1 MAQTK
6 TQFGYRSA
14 PRSGSGGREAAEHAV
29 VVVGA
34 GPVGLSLAID
44 LAQRGQSVVLL
55 DDADRIG
62 EGSRAICFSK
72 RSLEFWDRLG
82 IGQRMVDKGVVWSV
96 GKIFHGDS
104 QLYQFNLLP
113 EEGHKRPA
121 FINLQQFYAEA
132 YLVDRVEELPAI
144 DLRWRNKVIGLEQRN
159 DHVRADDRDAGWP
172 LSAARRLSSSPAT
185 APVRRCGRWSGA
197 EFAGQ
202 VFEDQFLIADVK
214 MTAEFPTERWFW
226 FDPPFHAG
234 RSALLHKQP
243 DDIWRIDLQL
253 SRYADP
259 AFEKQPEN
267 VRPRIARMLGHDKF
281 DFEWIS
287 LYKFQCRRMDRFI
300 HGRVIFAGDAA
311 HQVSPFGARGANS
324 GLEDAENI
332 AWKLDRVL
340 RGTSPE
346 ALLESYHTERS
357 AAADENIRES
367 TRSTDFMAP
376 ASHQEA
382 RLRKAVLSL
391 AKETEFGKRM
401 VNGGRLSVPSIYDT
415 PLSTADGDAWRGG
428 PRPGASMP
436 DAPIAAPIWP
446 ADVPDRSFH
455 RRGNAVHAAGVRQWR
470 GDRCARGRW
479 PIRIGG
485 EGGFADRQGTGWRA
499 LRRRTRH
506 RLSAAA
512 RRLCRRALPAP
523 DAGRRS
529 TPRWRAPPAELRFC
543 HDAVHQ
549 LEFCQAGRCL
559 PRHRRGASRVE
570 RDAKRRPRCRAGA
583 GARQSYRRHRG
594 AAMKPSRSPSGGCSM
609 PASSSNSSN
618 NRIHGLERRKGL
630 N

>member
-6 TQFGYRSA
+6 VQFGYRRHPDQDRPSQS
-14 PRSGSGGREAAEHAV
+14 PAEHAV

-44 LAQRGQSVVLL
+44 LAQRGHKVVLL

-96 GKIFHGDS
+96 GKIFHGAS

-132 YLVDRVEELPAI
+132 YLVDRVEELT
-144 DLRWRNKVIGLEQRN
+144 DVELRWRNKVTGLEQRN
-159 DHVRADDRDAGWP
+159 DHVALTVDTPEGPYRLHAQYVVACDGARSSLRQMVGAD
-172 LSAARRLSSSPAT
+172 
-185 APVRRCGRWSGA
+185 
-197 EFAGQ
+197 FAGQ

-214 MTAEFPTERWFW
+214 MTAAFPTERWFW

-253 SRYADP
+253 NPDADP
-259 AFEKQPEN
+259 VAEKKPEN

-287 LYKFQCRRMDRFI
+287 LYKFQCRRMDRFV

-332 AWKLDRVL
+332 AWKLERVL
-340 RGTSPE
+340 RGVSPDS
-346 ALLESYHTERS
+346 LLETYNTERS

-376 ASHQEA
+376 ATKQEA
-382 RLRKAVLSL
+382 RLRKAVLAL

-401 VNGGRLSVPSIYDT
+401 VNGGRLSVPSVYDT
-415 PLSTADGDAWRGG
+415 PLSTPDTDQWRGG

-436 DAPIAAPIWP
+436 DAP
-446 ADVPDRSFH
+446 V
-455 RRGNAVHAAGVRQWR
+455 
-470 GDRCARGRW
+470 
-479 PIRIGG
+479 
-485 EGGFADRQGTGWRA
+485 ADRQGNPMFLTEAFIRKG
-499 LRRRTRH
+499 TRFTLLTFGNGKVTEAPEGVGTIH
-506 RLSAAA
+506 ISGDDGLIDAAG
-512 RRLCRRALPAP
+512 L
-523 DAGRRS
+523 AGRRYD
-529 TPRWRAPPAELRFC
+529 AE
-543 HDAVHQ
+543 
-549 LEFCQAGRCL
+549 G
-559 PRHRRGASRVE
+559 
-570 RDAKRRPRCRAGA
+570 
-583 GARQSYRRHRG
+583 G
-594 AAMKPSRSPSGGCSM
+594 AAYLLRPDGYIAARFRQVSR
-609 PASSSNSSN
+609 PAIKAALSRAS
-618 NRIHGLERRKGL
+618 GL

>member
-1 MAQTK
+1 MAQSR
-6 TQFGYRSA
+6 TQFGYRRHA
-14 PRSGSGGREAAEHAV
+14 DQDRGEGEAARHAV

-72 RSLEFWDRLG
+72 RSLEYWDRLG

-96 GKIFHGDS
+96 GKIFHGS
-104 QLYQFNLLP
+104 ALLYQFNLLP
-113 EEGHKRPA
+113 EQGHKRPA

-144 DLRWRNKVIGLEQRN
+144 DLRWRNKVVALEVRN
-159 DHVRADDRDAGWP
+159 DHVVLTIDTPDGPYLLRATYV
-172 LSAARRLSSSPAT
+172 AACDGARSSLRQM
-185 APVRRCGRWSGA
+185 VGA
-197 EFAGQ
+197 EFSGK

-253 SRYADP
+253 HPDADP
-259 AFEKQPEN
+259 AVEKRPEN
-267 VRPRIARMLGHDKF
+267 VRPRIARMLGHEKF
-281 DFEWIS
+281 EFEWIS
-287 LYKFQCRRMDRFI
+287 LYKFQCRRMEKFI

-324 GLEDAENI
+324 GLEDAENLS
-332 AWKLDRVL
+332 WKLDRVL
-340 RGTSPE
+340 KGTSPE
-346 ALLESYHTERS
+346 ALLESYHIERS

-376 ASHQEA
+376 ASRQEA

-401 VNGGRLSVPSIYDT
+401 INGGRLSVPSVYDS
-415 PLSTADGDAWRGG
+415 PLSTADTDAWRGG

-436 DAPIAAPIWP
+436 DAPIAGRDGEP
-446 ADVPDRSFH
+446 AFLTDAFIGCGKRFTLLAFSNGAAVDVSDD
-455 RRGNAVHAAGVRQWR
+455 VGVVS
-470 GDRCARGRW
+470 
-479 PIRIGG
+479 IGG
-485 EGGFADRQGTGWRA
+485 DDGVLDSAGLVGARYDAKPGTA
-499 LRRRTRH
+499 YLLRPDGYV
-506 RLSAAA
+506 AA
-512 RRLCRRALPAP
+512 RFRHPTRQTLDAALARAC
-523 DAGRRS
+523 G
-529 TPRWRAPPAELRFC
+529 
-543 HDAVHQ
+543 
-549 LEFCQAGRCL
+549 
-559 PRHRRGASRVE
+559 
-570 RDAKRRPRCRAGA
+570 
-583 GARQSYRRHRG
+583 
-594 AAMKPSRSPSGGCSM
+594 M
-609 PASSSNSSN
+609 N
-618 NRIHGLERRKGL
+618 
-630 N
+630 

>member
-1 MAQTK
+1 MVQTK
-6 TQFGYRSA
+6 TQFGYRRHPDQDRA
-14 PRSGSGGREAAEHAV
+14 DADVAEHPV

-96 GKIFHGDS
+96 GKIFHGDK

-132 YLVDRVEELPAI
+132 YLVDRVGELSAI

-159 DHVRADDRDAGWP
+159 DHVLLTIETPDGPYR
-172 LSAARRLSSSPAT
+172 LHAAFVVACDGARSSLRRM
-185 APVRRCGRWSGA
+185 VGA
-197 EFAGQ
+197 EFTGH

-214 MTAEFPTERWFW
+214 MTAAFPTERWFW

-253 SRYADP
+253 SRFADP
-259 AFEKQPEN
+259 ASEKQPEN
-267 VRPRIARMLGHDKF
+267 VRPRIARMLGHDNF
-281 DFEWIS
+281 EFEWIS
-287 LYKFQCRRMDRFI
+287 LYKFQCRRMDKFI

-324 GLEDAENI
+324 GLEDAENV

-340 RGTSPE
+340 RGISPE
-346 ALLESYHTERS
+346 GLLQSYHTERS

-376 ASHQEA
+376 DSHQEA

-401 VNGGRLSVPSIYDT
+401 VNGGRLSVPSTYDT
-415 PLSTADGDAWRGG
+415 PLSTADCDTWRGG

-436 DAPIAAPIWP
+436 VAPIAA
-446 ADVPDRSFH
+446 ADGQPMFLTEAFIGKGTQFTMLAF
-455 RRGNAVHAAGVRQWR
+455 GNGAAIDTPEGVET
-470 GDRCARGRW
+470 
-479 PIRIGG
+479 IRIGG
-485 EGGFADRQGTGWRA
+485 DDG
-499 LRRRTRH
+499 L
-506 RLSAAA
+506 
-512 RRLCRRALPAP
+512 
-523 DAGRRS
+523 
-529 TPRWRAPPAELRFC
+529 
-543 HDAVHQ
+543 V
-549 LEFCQAGRCL
+549 
-559 PRHRRGASRVE
+559 
-570 RDAKRRPRCRAGA
+570 DAKGLA
-583 GARQSYRRHRG
+583 GARYDAEPGTAYLLRPDGYVAARFRHPTRPALD
-594 AAMKPSRSPSGGCSM
+594 AALKR
-609 PASSSNSSN
+609 AA
-618 NRIHGLERRKGL
+618 GL
-630 N
+630 NQGLS

>member
-1 MAQTK
+1 MAQAK
-6 TQFGYRSA
+6 TQFGYRRHPDQDRLGA
-14 PRSGSGGREAAEHAV
+14 DAAEHPV
-29 VVVGA
+29 VIVGA

-44 LAQRGQSVVLL
+44 LAQRGQKVVLL

-96 GKIFHGDS
+96 GRIFHGNS

-113 EEGHKRPA
+113 EPGHKRPA
-121 FINLQQFYAEA
+121 FINLQQFHAEA
-132 YLVDRVEELPAI
+132 YLVDRVEELPAV
-144 DLRWRNKVIGLEQRN
+144 DLRWRNKVVALESRN
-159 DHVRADDRDAGWP
+159 DTVALTVATPDGSYKMHAGYIV
-172 LSAARRLSSSPAT
+172 ACDGARSSLRQM
-185 APVRRCGRWSGA
+185 VGA
-197 EFAGQ
+197 EFSGQ

-214 MTAEFPTERWFW
+214 MMAEFPTERWFW

-253 SRYADP
+253 NRYADP
-259 AFEKQPEN
+259 AIEKQPEN

-324 GLEDAENI
+324 GLEDAENLS
-332 AWKLDRVL
+332 WKLDRVL
-340 RGTSPE
+340 RKQSP
-346 ALLESYHTERS
+346 ASLLESYHIERS

-367 TRSTDFMAP
+367 TRATDFMAP
-376 ASHQEA
+376 NSHQEA

-401 VNGGRLSVPSIYDT
+401 VNGGRLSVPSVYET
-415 PLSTADGDAWRGG
+415 PLSTADSDPWRGG

-436 DAPIAAPIWP
+436 DAPVSGGTGGHTFLTEAFIDQGARFTLLEFGNGSAASE
-446 ADVPDRSFH
+446 VPKNV
-455 RRGNAVHAAGVRQWR
+455 GT
-470 GDRCARGRW
+470 
-479 PIRIGG
+479 IRIGG
-485 EGGFADRQGTGWRA
+485 EGALVDAEGLAVKRYDAEPGTA
-499 LRRRTRH
+499 YLLRPDGYV
-506 RLSAAA
+506 AA
-512 RRLCRRALPAP
+512 RFRHPTRERLDAALARA
-523 DAGRRS
+523 S
-529 TPRWRAPPAELRFC
+529 
-543 HDAVHQ
+543 
-549 LEFCQAGRCL
+549 
-559 PRHRRGASRVE
+559 
-570 RDAKRRPRCRAGA
+570 
-583 GARQSYRRHRG
+583 
-594 AAMKPSRSPSGGCSM
+594 
-609 PASSSNSSN
+609 
-618 NRIHGLERRKGL
+618 GL

>member
-1 MAQTK
+1 MAQAETQARNQTK
-6 TQFGYRSA
+6 TQFGYRRHA
-14 PRSGSGGREAAEHAV
+14 DQDRTGADIAEHRV
-29 VVVGA
+29 IVVGA

-44 LAQRGQSVVLL
+44 LAQRGQDVLLL

-82 IGQRMVDKGVVWSV
+82 VGDRMVDKGVVWSV
-96 GKIFHGDS
+96 GRIFHGDR

-113 EEGHKRPA
+113 EQGHKRPA

-132 YLVDRVEELPAI
+132 YLVDRVEQLPSI
-144 DLRWRNKVIGLEQRN
+144 SLRWRNKVVALEQRN
-159 DHVRADDRDAGWP
+159 DGVALTIDTPDGPYQVH
-172 LSAARRLSSSPAT
+172 AAYVIACDGARSSLRRM
-185 APVRRCGRWSGA
+185 VGA
-197 EFAGQ
+197 EFSGQ

-253 SRYADP
+253 NRYADP
-259 AFEKQPEN
+259 AVEKQPEN

-281 DFEWIS
+281 EFEWIS

-324 GLEDAENI
+324 GLEDAENL

-340 RGTSPE
+340 RGQSPE
-346 ALLESYHTERS
+346 MLLESYHVERS

-376 ASHQEA
+376 NSHQEA

-401 VNGGRLSVPSIYDT
+401 VNGGRLSVPSIYES
-415 PLSTADGDAWRGG
+415 PLSTSDGEDWRGG
-428 PRPGASMP
+428 PQPGTSMP
-436 DAPIAAPIWP
+436 DAPIAAQSGQAMFLTDAFI
-446 ADVPDRSFH
+446 RQGTRFTLLEF
-455 RRGNAVHAAGVRQWR
+455 GNGASVAAPEGL
-470 GDRCARGRW
+470 GA
-479 PIRIGG
+479 IRIGG
-485 EGGFADRQGTGWRA
+485 QDGFVDRDGLATARYDAEPGTA
-499 LRRRTRH
+499 YLLRPDGYV
-506 RLSAAA
+506 AA
-512 RRLCRRALPAP
+512 R
-523 DAGRRS
+523 
-529 TPRWRAPPAELRFC
+529 F
-543 HDAVHQ
+543 
-549 LEFCQAGRCL
+549 
-559 PRHRRGASRVE
+559 RHATRGALE
-570 RDAKRRPRCRAGA
+570 AALARAV
-583 GARQSYRRHRG
+583 
-594 AAMKPSRSPSGGCSM
+594 
-609 PASSSNSSN
+609 
-618 NRIHGLERRKGL
+618 GL
-630 N
+630 NGRLG

>member
-1 MAQTK
+1 MTQTK
-6 TQFGYRSA
+6 TQFGYRRH
-14 PRSGSGGREAAEHAV
+14 PDQDRSGANAAEYPV

-44 LAQRGQSVVLL
+44 LAQRGQNVVLL

-96 GKIFHGDS
+96 GKIFHGTT

-132 YLVDRVEELPAI
+132 YLVDRVEELAAI
-144 DLRWRNKVIGLEQRN
+144 DLRWRNKVIGLKQRN
-159 DHVRADDRDAGWP
+159 DHVLLTIETPDGPYRLHANFVVACDG
-172 LSAARRLSSSPAT
+172 ARSSLRQM
-185 APVRRCGRWSGA
+185 VGA

-214 MTAEFPTERWFW
+214 MTAAFPTERWFW

-253 SRYADP
+253 HPDADP
-259 AFEKQPEN
+259 VVEKRPEN

-287 LYKFQCRRMDRFI
+287 LYKFQCRRMDRFL

-340 RGTSPE
+340 RGSSPE

-376 ASHQEA
+376 SSNQEA

-401 VNGGRLSVPSIYDT
+401 VNAGRLSVPSIYHS
-415 PLSTADGDAWRGG
+415 PLSTADADKWRGG

-436 DAPIAAPIWP
+436 DAPIAERSGRSMFLTEAFIGKGTRFTLL
-446 ADVPDRSFH
+446 AFGNGVSSEVPD
-455 RRGNAVHAAGVRQWR
+455 GVSTL
-470 GDRCARGRW
+470 
-479 PIRIGG
+479 RIGG
-485 EGGFADRQGTGWRA
+485 DDGFVDAAGLATQRYDAEPGTA
-499 LRRRTRH
+499 YLLRPDGYV
-506 RLSAAA
+506 AA
-512 RRLCRRALPAP
+512 R
-523 DAGRRS
+523 
-529 TPRWRAPPAELRFC
+529 F
-543 HDAVHQ
+543 
-549 LEFCQAGRCL
+549 
-559 PRHRRGASRVE
+559 RH
-570 RDAKRRPRCRAGA
+570 
-583 GARQSYRRHRG
+583 
-594 AAMKPSRSPSGGCSM
+594 PSRPSLDAALARAAGH
-609 PASSSNSSN
+609 N
-618 NRIHGLERRKGL
+618 
-630 N
+630 

>member
-1 MAQTK
+1 MAQSK
-6 TQFGYRSA
+6 TQFGYRRH
-14 PRSGSGGREAAEHAV
+14 PDQDRGAADVAEYPV
-29 VVVGA
+29 IVVGA

-96 GKIFHGDS
+96 GKIFHGAS

-132 YLVDRVEELPAI
+132 YLVDRVEELSAV
-144 DLRWRNKVIGLEQRN
+144 DLRWRNKVTGLEKRN
-159 DHVRADDRDAGWP
+159 DYVALTVETPDGSYSMHAQYVVACDG
-172 LSAARRLSSSPAT
+172 ARSSLRQM
-185 APVRRCGRWSGA
+185 VGA
-197 EFAGQ
+197 EFSGQ
-202 VFEDQFLIADVK
+202 VFEDQFLIADVR
-214 MTAEFPTERWFW
+214 MTAAFPTERWFW

-253 SRYADP
+253 SPDAD
-259 AFEKQPEN
+259 ATTEKKPEN

-281 DFEWIS
+281 EFEWIS
-287 LYKFQCRRMDRFI
+287 LYKFQCRRMDRFV

-340 RGTSPE
+340 RKTSPE
-346 ALLESYHTERS
+346 SLLESYHTERS

-376 ASHQEA
+376 VTQQEA

-391 AKETEFGKRM
+391 ARETEFGKRM
-401 VNGGRLSVPSIYDT
+401 VNGGRLSVPSVYDT
-415 PLSTADGDAWRGG
+415 PLSTADRDAWRGG

-436 DAPIAAPIWP
+436 DAPVTERSGHSMFLTEAFIKRGMGFTLLSFGNGAAIEPP
-446 ADVPDRSFH
+446 E
-455 RRGNAVHAAGVRQWR
+455 GV
-470 GDRCARGRW
+470 ATV
-479 PIRIGG
+479 RIGG
-485 EGGFADRQGTGWRA
+485 DDGLVD
-499 LRRRTRH
+499 
-506 RLSAAA
+506 SAG
-512 RRLCRRALPAP
+512 L
-523 DAGRRS
+523 
-529 TPRWRAPPAELRFC
+529 
-543 HDAVHQ
+543 
-549 LEFCQAGRCL
+549 
-559 PRHRRGASRVE
+559 
-570 RDAKRRPRCRAGA
+570 A
-583 GARQSYRRHRG
+583 GARYDAEPGTAYLLRPDGYVAARFRHPARPVLD
-594 AAMKPSRSPSGGCSM
+594 AALARAAGM
-609 PASSSNSSN
+609 N
-618 NRIHGLERRKGL
+618 
-630 N
+630 